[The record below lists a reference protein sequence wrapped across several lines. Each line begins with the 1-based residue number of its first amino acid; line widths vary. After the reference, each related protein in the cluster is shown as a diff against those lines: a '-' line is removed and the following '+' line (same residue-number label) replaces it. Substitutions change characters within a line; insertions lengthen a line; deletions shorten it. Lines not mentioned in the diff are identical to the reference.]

1 MIFLFF
7 IFGIIADN
15 GGRTERFFMTKKQI
29 WIARIA
35 VAGLLIFLLLHPF
48 SRLQKTKNLI
58 SLKSPNKIVMN
69 TIAKIIAVA
78 PDEKTAQL
86 SVNTAFEKIY
96 WLEKLMNRYDPNSQ
110 LSQVNLLAAKEPV
123 KVDKDLFDVL
133 QQSVRYSGLSNG
145 AFDITVGPLVDLW
158 KKCAEANVFP
168 TEQQLAE
175 MKKIIG
181 YDRIILDTNDLSVR
195 FTMQGV
201 SLDLGAIAKGYAAD
215 KAVEEMKRCGAVGG
229 LVEIGG
235 QISCFGLTEKKGK
248 WIVGIR
254 NPAKQE
260 DNQIIVKSALGCLT
274 ALALSDMA
282 VSTSGDYER
291 FYKIGNRQFSHIFN
305 PTTEKSANQLTS
317 VTIIASD
324 GAEAD
329 ALATAVSVLGAE
341 KGLEII
347 EKTENT
353 EAILIKAGSQELVK
367 SRGAEQYLAK

>member
-1 MIFLFF
+1 
-7 IFGIIADN
+7 
-15 GGRTERFFMTKKQI
+15 MTKKQI

-35 VAGLLIFLLLHPF
+35 VAGLLIFLLLHTF
-48 SRLQKTKNLI
+48 SRPQKTKNLI
-58 SLKSPNKIVMN
+58 SLESPNKIVMN
-69 TIAKIIAVA
+69 TIAKVIAVA

-86 SVNTAFEKIY
+86 SVNSAFEKIY
-96 WLEKLMNRYDPNSQ
+96 RLEKLMNRYDPNSQ

-123 KVDKDLFDVL
+123 RVDKDLFDIL
-133 QQSVRYSGLSNG
+133 QQSVEYSKKTDG

-175 MKKIIG
+175 VKKTVG
-181 YDRIILDTNDLSVR
+181 FNRIILDANDLSVR

-235 QISCFGLTEKKGK
+235 QIGCFGLTEKKGK
-248 WIVGIR
+248 ATLPKRLRSSREGGWIVGIR
-254 NPAKQE
+254 NPAKAE
-260 DNQIIVKSALGCLT
+260 DNQIIVK
-274 ALALSDMA
+274 LALSDMA

-291 FYKIGNRQFSHIFN
+291 FYKVADRQFSHIFN
-305 PTTEKSANQLTS
+305 PATEKSAGELTS
-317 VTIIASD
+317 VTIIAAN
-324 GAEAD
+324 GTEAD
-329 ALATAVSVLGAE
+329 ALATAVSVLGE
-341 KGLEII
+341 QKGLELI

-367 SRGAEQYLAK
+367 SSGAEQYLAK